1 MEQYWLWG
9 LRTLFSYVNLS
20 FSRNSHQVELTAAV
34 ARSLLSRWS
43 NLVQQLE
50 AALQLAFYP
59 DTIEEWLEENVLPS
73 MQRLQDLLQDLGEA
87 AAPLPLPPP
96 PSSCWDTGQNP

>member
-20 FSRNSHQVELTAAV
+20 FSRNSHQVKLTVAV
-34 ARSLLSRWS
+34 AHSLLSRWS

-50 AALQLAFYP
+50 AALQLVFYP

-73 MQRLQDLLQDLGEA
+73 MQRLQGLLQDLGEA